1 MDKSLGNVSISN
13 RSSRSC
19 AVVSGGMGQRVSYAL
34 AGIFSLFGAALL
46 AGVSKWLVLLS
57 IIVGVNQLLMAAVGW
72 CPISKLLDIVLRR
85 TASET
90 A

>member
-1 MDKSLGNVSISN
+1 MNIKQAIASLYKFHGT
-13 RSSRSC
+13 
-19 AVVSGGMGQRVSYAL
+19 VSYAL
-34 AGIFSLFGAALL
+34 AGIFSLFGAALI

-57 IIVGVNQLLMAAVGW
+57 IIVGVNQLMVAAVGW
-72 CPISKLLDIVLRR
+72 CPISKVLDIVLRR